1 MKRKMLPL
9 IIMLTAGAVVGIV
22 TYIMHYELE
31 LFLEILLAVL
41 LVFYIVG
48 CLIKRTLDSFDQA
61 EEKGGELSDEGEVI
75 EKEPE
80 EGKEQE
86 ETETSGEEG

>member
-1 MKRKMLPL
+1 MPL

-31 LFLEILLAVL
+31 IFLAILLAVL
-41 LVFYIVG
+41 RVFYIVG

-61 EEKGGELSDEGEVI
+61 EEKSEELSDEGEVI

-80 EGKEQE
+80 EGSQRD
-86 ETETSGEEG
+86 ETGTSGEEG